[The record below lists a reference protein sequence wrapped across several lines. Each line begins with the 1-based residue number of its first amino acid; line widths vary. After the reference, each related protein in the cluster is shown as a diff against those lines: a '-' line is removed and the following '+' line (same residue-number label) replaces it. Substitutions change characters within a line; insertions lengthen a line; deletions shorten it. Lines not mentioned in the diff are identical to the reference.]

1 MTSTVI
7 SAPKS
12 NSASADREVSLLRL
26 YVLRATYLVALGFGL
41 GAMILPE
48 LIGHSPMSRGVI
60 PSLLGAVWLL
70 ALVGVRYPLQMLPS
84 LMFEFVWKAIW
95 LLVYG
100 LPQWCAGHVPPTFA
114 EDFFNIT
121 VGVILMPLVIPW
133 GYVYRHYIKASGDR
147 WKSKRAEGTC
157 VLLRRS
163 TRA

>member
-1 MTSTVI
+1 MTATVI
-7 SAPKS
+7 TASTS
-12 NSASADREVSLLRL
+12 NSAPAAREVSLLRL
-26 YVLRATYLVALGFGL
+26 YVLRATYLLALGIGL

-48 LIGHSPMSRGVI
+48 LIGHAPMSRGVI

-70 ALVGVRYPLQMLPS
+70 ALVGVRYPLQMLPL

-100 LPQWCAGHVPPTFA
+100 LPQWYAGHVPSTFA
-114 EDFFNIT
+114 EDSFNIA

-147 WKSKRAEGTC
+147 WARKERPEPPSPGN
-157 VLLRRS
+157 S
-163 TRA
+163 TLT

>member
-1 MTSTVI
+1 MTDTVI
-7 SAPKS
+7 STSTS
-12 NSASADREVSLLRL
+12 NSASDDDKVSLLRL
-26 YVLRATYLVALGFGL
+26 YVLRTTYLLALGIGL

-48 LIGHSPMSRGVI
+48 LIRHAPMSRGVI

-70 ALVGVRYPLQMLPS
+70 AFVGVRYPLQMLPL

-100 LPQWCAGHVPPTFA
+100 LPQWYAGHVPPTFA
-114 EDFFNIT
+114 EDFFNIG

-147 WKSKRAEGTC
+147 WSRKELMEPVRP
-157 VLLRRS
+157 
-163 TRA
+163 